1 MEIKSH
7 RDLVVWQKGMDLV
20 VLIYELTKSMP
31 KAEQYG
37 LTSQLQRAAVS
48 IPANLAEGNARGSR
62 KDYARF
68 VGIARGS
75 AAELETLLTLANRMS
90 LIAGTA
96 ITSAFAQTEEVGRM
110 LTALKAKL
118 SQDASGFAEEEQ
130 SLIHNP

>member
-130 SLIHNP
+130 SLIPNP